1 MDTTDQGLGAPIS
14 AQPIET
20 ATSSIIA
27 EPIAAQP
34 TGAQP
39 STGIQ
44 VPAGPVAATGT
55 LALVAGYLNIGVG
68 IVLVVLLGMY
78 VAGFML
84 WLTHLGL
91 PHRDEGIKWME
102 RAVSTLFWLVVVLA
116 AVRFAQFYPQ
126 VVILLVALA
135 VIGLGVWAAV
145 SIARSSG
152 EGEDEH

>member
-1 MDTTDQGLGAPIS
+1 MDTTDQGLGTPIH
-14 AQPIET
+14 AQSDT
-20 ATSSIIA
+20 ATTA
-27 EPIAAQP
+27 VDAQPIAAQP
-34 TGAQP
+34 ASGPHTE
-39 STGIQ
+39 

-68 IVLVVLLGMY
+68 LVLVALIGMFIG
-78 VAGFML
+78 GFML

-116 AVRFAQFYPQ
+116 GVRFAQYYPQ
-126 VVILLVALA
+126 IVVLLVALA

-145 SIARSSG
+145 SIARTSG